1 MPLKELFVSGFS
13 DVAET
18 AGFPQEIFPVIFL
31 DGCNF
36 SCPYCIN
43 SKLVTGDG
51 LNKTPFQEVVNK
63 YKSIGESK
71 MLISGG
77 EPCANKDLV
86 DYIVAL
92 RENGFLVRLS
102 TNGSFP
108 NVLRKII
115 SRNMVSFFAL
125 DIKSGLE
132 NEKVWQSLCNEKNI
146 IHKVKESINLL
157 EESRVDFE
165 FRTTMFPNFVQE
177 SDVVSIANYIN
188 PKSKWFLQQFR
199 KNRPLLDRQMTQE
212 VVPYSDVQMD
222 CFLNI
227 AKKRVI
233 NAEIRSV

>member
-1 MPLKELFVSGFS
+1 MSLRELFVSGFS

-31 DGCNF
+31 EGCNF
-36 SCPYCIN
+36 RCPYCIN
-43 SKLVTGDG
+43 SSLVTKDG
-51 LNKTPFQEVVNK
+51 LNRTPFQEVVNK

-77 EPCANKDLV
+77 EPCYNKDLI
-86 DYIVAL
+86 DYIMIL
-92 RENGFLVRLS
+92 RESGFHVRLS
-102 TNGSFP
+102 TNGSLP

-132 NEKVWQSLCNEKNI
+132 NEKVWQSLCSEKNL

-157 EESRVDFE
+157 EESHVDFE

-177 SDVVSIANYIN
+177 SDIVSISNYIN

-199 KNRPLLDRQMTQE
+199 KNRPLLDKQMTQE
-212 VVPYSDVQMD
+212 VTPYDDAQMD
-222 CFLNI
+222 YFLSI

-233 NAEIRSV
+233 NTEIRSV